1 MRAPAASDEIAR
13 TMATTAIKPPEP
25 ASDAHARGRSARAHT
40 PRSSHADWLPAP
52 DRRDPVDVLHEQD
65 ETRVPELVP
74 VRYGRMLVSPFTF
87 YRGAAALMAQDL
99 AHTPASGIEVQLC
112 GDAHLSNFGVFHAPD
127 RRLLFDLNDFDETH
141 AGPWEW
147 DVKRLA
153 ASMEIAARDRGFKRR
168 ERRAIVLATVQ
179 RYREAMRSFATMTNL
194 DVWYARMDVE
204 QHFDEL
210 AAGADA
216 GQVKAARRVTAKAR
230 QKSSVRAL
238 AKLTETVD
246 GRTRFISM
254 PPVLVPIA
262 ELLPAGDVRDV
273 ETEMLALI
281 ARYKKTLSPDR
292 RRLMSSY
299 RFVDLARKV
308 VGVGS
313 VGTRAWVI
321 LLEGRD
327 GADPLVLQAKE
338 AGRSVLERHLAR
350 SRYRNMGER
359 VVQGQ
364 RFMQAAS
371 DIFLGWDR
379 VTGIDGVNRDFY
391 VRQLWDGK
399 GSAEVETMKPAG
411 MATYGRMCGWTLA
424 RAHARSGDRAAIAAY
439 LGSGAVFEEAIA
451 TFSEVY
457 ADQND
462 RDYAELRAAVA
473 DGRIPAE
480 SGV

>member
-1 MRAPAASDEIAR
+1 
-13 TMATTAIKPPEP
+13 
-25 ASDAHARGRSARAHT
+25 
-40 PRSSHADWLPAP
+40 
-52 DRRDPVDVLHEQD
+52 
-65 ETRVPELVP
+65 VPELVP
-74 VRYGRMLVSPFTF
+74 IRYGRMLVSPFAF
-87 YRGAAALMAQDL
+87 YRGAAMIMASDL
-99 AHTPASGIEVQLC
+99 AHTPNSGLEVQLC

-141 AGPWEW
+141 EGPWEW

-153 ASMEIAARDRGFKRR
+153 VSMEIAARDRGFRRR
-168 ERRAIVLATVQ
+168 ERRAVVLRTVQ
-179 RYREAMRSFATMTNL
+179 QYREAMRAFATMSNL

-204 QHFDEL
+204 SLFDGM
-210 AAGADA
+210 AAEADA
-216 GQVKAARRVTAKAR
+216 GAVRTARKATEKARRKD
-230 QKSSVRAL
+230 SVRAL

-246 GRTRFISM
+246 GRVRFLSM
-254 PPVLVPIA
+254 PPVVVPIS
-262 ELLPAGDVRDV
+262 ELLGADSARDV
-273 ETEMLALI
+273 EAEMLALI
-281 ARYKKTLSPDR
+281 NRYKKTLSPDR

-299 RFVDLARKV
+299 RFVDMARKV

-313 VGTRAWVI
+313 VGTRAWII

-327 GADPLVLQAKE
+327 GGDPLVLQAKE
-338 AGRSVLERHLAR
+338 AGRSVLEPYLQR

-379 VTGIDGVNRDFY
+379 VIGIDGESRDFY

-411 MATYGRMCGWTLA
+411 MAIYGYMCGWTLA
-424 RAHARSGDRAAIAAY
+424 RAHARSGDRFAIASY
-439 LGSGAVFEEAIA
+439 LGSGPVFDEAIA
-451 TFSEVY
+451 VFSEVY

-462 RDYAELRAAVA
+462 RDYAELRAGVA
-473 DGRIPAE
+473 DGSIPTE